1 MKQTRSTKNWK
12 DTDVEQL
19 VGQLLRYGVLT
30 ASLVAFIGG
39 VYYII
44 AHGSSAVPT
53 YHTFKGEAS
62 GYTTYGGII
71 KGALAFRPA
80 EVIQLGVL
88 LLIAT
93 PILRIM
99 FSLIG
104 FVLEKDKLYIIITLI
119 VLTIMMTSIFGG
131 LKL

>member
-1 MKQTRSTKNWK
+1 MEQTKKSWK

-30 ASLVAFIGG
+30 ASLVALLGG
-39 VYYII
+39 VYYLI
-44 AHGSSAVPT
+44 AKGTSPVPA
-53 YHTFKGEAS
+53 YGKFIGERN
-62 GYTTYGGII
+62 GYTTYGGILR
-71 KGALAFRPA
+71 GALALHPA

-93 PILRIM
+93 PILRIA

-104 FVLEKDKLYIIITLI
+104 FVMEKDKLYIGITLL
-119 VLTIMMTSIFGG
+119 VLTVMMTSIFGG

>member
-1 MKQTRSTKNWK
+1 MKNIDNSWK
-12 DTDVEQL
+12 DTDVEQI

-30 ASLVAFIGG
+30 ASLVALVGGAYYLSAHGALPVPAYSKFIGEG
-39 VYYII
+39 N
-44 AHGSSAVPT
+44 
-53 YHTFKGEAS
+53 

-71 KGALAFRPA
+71 SGAIALRPA
-80 EVIQLGVL
+80 EVIQLSVL

-93 PILRIM
+93 PILRIV

-104 FVLEKDKLYIIITLI
+104 FVMEKDKLYIGITLL
-119 VLTIMMTSIFGG
+119 VLCVMMTSIFGG